1 MLPLSRQAVIV
12 KNTSQERLEE
22 KVLDIYLIVLRQK
35 NEQLKVD
42 R

>member
-12 KNTSQERLEE
+12 KNTSQEHLEK

-35 NEQLKVD
+35 MNS
-42 R
+42 